1 MIDVSQLAD
10 ALAAIATTLRQSTVQ
25 LRGRRSSA
33 GSGVIWQA
41 DGLIITN
48 AHVVPGTEAIAEL
61 WDGRTFAAQV
71 IQHDSALDLA
81 ALKIAATD
89 LPAAV
94 VGESDR
100 LRVGELV
107 LAVGNPLGVTGAL
120 TTGIVHA
127 APQGSDR
134 WIQADIQ
141 LAPGNSGGLLANAQ
155 GQVVGL
161 NSLIV
166 RGLGFAIPSRVVQQF
181 LQAPQRPRLGVTL
194 QPVRLRGGRRQLGF
208 LVLDVAIGSPAAT
221 LPLLVGDVILS
232 VDGQPFGAWDALTA
246 ILNSKQAGDTLHLDI
261 LRGET
266 FLSKAILLQPSAGQE
281 AA

>member
-1 MIDVSQLAD
+1 MIDVSQLAE

-25 LRGRRSSA
+25 LRGRQASA
-33 GSGVIWQA
+33 GSGVIWQP

-48 AHVVPGTEAIAEL
+48 AHVVTGTEAIAEL
-61 WDGRTFAAQV
+61 WDGRTLSAQV
-71 IQHDSALDLA
+71 IRHDPARDLA
-81 ALKIAATD
+81 ALRVAATD

-107 LAVGNPLGVTGAL
+107 LAMGNPLGITGVL

-127 APQGSDR
+127 APQGGDR

-155 GQVVGL
+155 GQVVGI
-161 NSLIV
+161 NSMIV
-166 RGLGFAIPSRVVQQF
+166 RGLGVAIPSREVQQF
-181 LQAPQRPRLGVTL
+181 LQEPERQRLGVTL
-194 QPVRLRGGRRQLGF
+194 QPVRIRGGRRQIGF
-208 LVLDVAIGSPAAT
+208 LVLDVAIGSPVAA
-221 LPLLVGDVILS
+221 LLQVGDVLLS
-232 VDGQPFGAWDALTA
+232 VDGQPFRAGDALTA
-246 ILNSKQAGDTLHLDI
+246 ILRSKQAGDTLHLDF
-261 LRGET
+261 LRGDT
-266 FLSKAILLQPSAGQE
+266 LLSQSVLLQPYAGQE

>member
-1 MIDVSQLAD
+1 MIDVSQLAE

-25 LRGRRSSA
+25 LRGRRASA

-48 AHVVPGTEAIAEL
+48 AHVVTGTEAIAEL
-61 WDGRTFAAQV
+61 WDGRTFPAQV
-71 IQHDSALDLA
+71 IQHDPALDLA

-155 GQVVGL
+155 GQVVGI
-161 NSLIV
+161 NSMIV

-194 QPVRLRGGRRQLGF
+194 QPVRLRGRHRQIGF
-208 LVLDVAIGSPAAT
+208 LVLDVAIGSPATA
-221 LPLLVGDVILS
+221 LLAGDVILS
-232 VDGQPFGAWDALTA
+232 VDGQAFRAWDGLTA
-246 ILNSKQAGDTLHLDI
+246 ILNRKQAGDTLHLDI